1 MSDKKKTSEADRAA
15 IIGWRRVRWRF
26 IGAGV
31 LLLAA
36 FVLWRLGDSPSL
48 ETLKFAEVTT
58 PAYEFEEPPPRP
70 ETPKLESFAPAVIDE
85 PPPIDTPALTA
96 PVEVVVEAEKAEPV
110 AEPEP
115 SANDTPPPTAT
126 SDWVVQ
132 VGAFSEQERA
142 ETMATRLQADDF
154 AATIEETERNGAAIW
169 RVRVTGF
176 EEQAA
181 AEETRLRLLKLG
193 YEGAILIDLR

>member
-1 MSDKKKTSEADRAA
+1 MSDKKKTNEADRAA

-58 PAYEFEEPPPRP
+58 PAYEFEKPPPRP

-85 PPPIDTPALTA
+85 PSPPALDTPALTE
-96 PVEVVVEAEKAEPV
+96 PVEVVVEAE
-110 AEPEP
+110 PEP
-115 SANDTPPPTAT
+115 AVNETPPPQPA

-132 VGAFSEQERA
+132 VGAFGEQERA
-142 ETMATRLQADDF
+142 ETMAARLQADDF
-154 AATIEETERNGAAIW
+154 AAAIEETERNGAAIW

-176 EEQAA
+176 EEQTA